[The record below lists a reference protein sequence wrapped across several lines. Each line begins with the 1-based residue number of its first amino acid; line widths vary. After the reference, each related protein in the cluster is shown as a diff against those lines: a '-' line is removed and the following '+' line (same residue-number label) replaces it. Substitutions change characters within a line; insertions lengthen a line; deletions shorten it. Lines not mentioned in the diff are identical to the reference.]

1 MSDWPDGWS
10 DDDQDRGRYGR
21 GRGSA
26 TPESARVMPHVNRPP
41 RQRSPQHDSYA
52 APARPAG
59 PGRDAGQAAG
69 YDSGWNEGR
78 VYRGAGQQPPP
89 PDAPHPGPQGQGPGR
104 PKPPPRWGRRIGFS
118 ALALVLVLTVVATA
132 TYFWADGKLNRDVD
146 LEALEDRPEPGEGTN
161 FLIVGS
167 DSREGLSEEQRDE
180 LNTGNASGS
189 RTDTIMILHVGSNGN
204 TMVSLPRDSWVTI
217 PEFTGSESGNRIPEQ
232 QQKINAAF
240 SIEGPWLLA
249 RTIEYNLDIH
259 IDHYVEIGFGGFANV
274 VDALGGVEMCFDEP
288 IQDENSGADFE
299 AGCHQLNGA
308 ESLAF
313 NRQRYQ
319 EAEGDLGRT
328 RNQQNFLGTLAS
340 QAASPG
346 TLLNPFRLYPTLNAT
361 VEALTVDTNM
371 SLWDLRSMFWAM
383 RGAERMNMPVADPGY
398 AAPDGSSAVLWDEE
412 QVDALMEQ
420 LRNDEEVTVGVEE

>member
-1 MSDWPDGWS
+1 MSDWPDGWT
-10 DDDQDRGRYGR
+10 DDDQDRSRYGR

-26 TPESARVMPHVNRPP
+26 TPESARVMPHVPRPP
-41 RQRSPQHDSYA
+41 RQRSPQHDA
-52 APARPAG
+52 QPTPAG
-59 PGRDAGQAAG
+59 PAGPDPG

-78 VYRGAGQQPPP
+78 VYRGAGRQEPPP
-89 PDAPHPGPQGQGPGR
+89 PQDPGSLPPGPGR

-118 ALALVLVLTVVATA
+118 LLALVLVLVVVATA

-146 LEALEDRPEPGEGTN
+146 LEALEDRSESGEGTN

-167 DSREGLSEEQRDE
+167 DSREGLSEEQREE

-189 RTDTIMILHVGSNGN
+189 RTDTIMILHVGSNGS
-204 TMVSLPRDSWVTI
+204 TMVSLPRDTWLTI
-217 PEFTGSESGNRIPEQ
+217 PEFTGSESGNRIPAQ
-232 QQKINAAF
+232 DQKINASF

-249 RTIEYNLDIH
+249 RTIEYNFDIH

-288 IQDENSGADFE
+288 IRDENSGADFE

-328 RNQQNFLGTLAS
+328 RNQQDFLGTLAG

-346 TLLNPFRLYPTLNAT
+346 TLLNPFRLYPTLNASL
-361 VEALTVDTNM
+361 EALTVDTNM

-383 RGAERMNMPVADPGY
+383 RGAERMNLPVADPGWQ
-398 AAPDGSSAVLWDEE
+398 APDGSSAVRYDEE
-412 QVDALMEQ
+412 QTAALMAQ
-420 LRNDEEVTVGVEE
+420 LRNDEEVTVGVEEGE